1 MGNTKTYENCMCDSD
16 IMEVYKKD
24 RCIGNELMLEKYH
37 DYIYYIIKKHYP
49 SFNREASELFQH
61 GAIGIMNALQTY
73 DPSKASLLHTAHRI
87 LRRNLVN
94 ISVSWLVNHLSILH
108 PCIIQ

>member
-49 SFNREASELFQH
+49 SFNREAS
-61 GAIGIMNALQTY
+61 AIMKIITAGISSFTTTGMLMLQ
-73 DPSKASLLHTAHRI
+73 
-87 LRRNLVN
+87 
-94 ISVSWLVNHLSILH
+94 
-108 PCIIQ
+108 

>member
-73 DPSKASLLHTAHRI
+73 DPKDACGNASRQIEYRGVTPTKGA
-87 LRRNLVN
+87 LRDTK
-94 ISVSWLVNHLSILH
+94 
-108 PCIIQ
+108 Q